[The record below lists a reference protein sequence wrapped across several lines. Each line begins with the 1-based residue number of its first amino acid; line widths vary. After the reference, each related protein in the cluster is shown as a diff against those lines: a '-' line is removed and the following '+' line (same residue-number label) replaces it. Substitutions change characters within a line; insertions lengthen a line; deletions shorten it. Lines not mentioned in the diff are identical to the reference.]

1 MSNIPDNKRIAK
13 NTVFL
18 YLRMAVVMIVNLY
31 ATRLVL
37 RNLGVTDYGIYNVV
51 YGFVTM
57 FSVFNVTLTAGINRY
72 YNYALGT
79 SGLVGVQK
87 IYNVAIR
94 LQFMFAII
102 ICGLVELCGLFYVN
116 TIMVMPVDR
125 ILATN
130 WLLQFSILSM
140 AFMIFA
146 NPFSSLVIAF
156 ERMDYF
162 AIISVLDVFLKLAVA
177 IGISI
182 VPCDKL
188 IYYGIAI
195 SVISAIDFIAYY
207 IYVKVQFSEFVRFE
221 NNYDRAVFKDML
233 KFSGWMALDPIA
245 YSINGQGV
253 NMLLNTFFGTM
264 VNTAFGIANQVGQ
277 AIDTFCMNLSTAFR
291 PQMVQSYSS
300 GDKSRSLKLFH
311 SMTKI
316 SFCLF
321 ILIGIPIALNI
332 KYIFDLWLGDTYPT
346 ITLQISLIFIFVK
359 MLGCLNHPISYLIMA
374 KGSLKNYMITTSV
387 ITSSILLVA
396 YFLLKIGLSVQFV
409 FIAMFFIA
417 IINQIASVKILSV
430 EIPEISQRQYY
441 RSVMAPCLILM
452 VIVFVV
458 VAIPHSFIH
467 SDLMTLLVDLV
478 LSVITTIIAA
488 YYLCMDSTE
497 KKILRSILNKFV
509 RERYGK

>member
-31 ATRLVL
+31 TTRLVL

-57 FSVFNVTLTAGINRY
+57 FSVFNATLTAGINRY

-94 LQFMFAII
+94 IQFMFAII

-162 AIISVLDVFLKLAVA
+162 AIISVLDVFLKLAIA

-207 IYVKVQFSEFVRFE
+207 IYVKVQFSGFVRFE
-221 NNYDRAVFKDML
+221 NNYDRSLFKDML

-321 ILIGIPIALNI
+321 ILISIPIALNI

-346 ITLQISLIFIFVK
+346 ITLRISLIFIFVK

-452 VIVFVV
+452 AIVFVV
-458 VAIPHSFIH
+458 VAIPHSFMH